1 MGGQKGELS
10 CSLRLAEPYRKRK
23 GSSSF
28 LIRTQPMKRLRLCGP
43 YPPNSL
49 VPSIKQFSSSPALAL
64 QGLAGWAH
72 PGGQPQV
79 AILC

>member
-1 MGGQKGELS
+1 MLS
-10 CSLRLAEPYRKRK
+10 EASRALQEKERLLFPPDKDSANEKAEHLP
-23 GSSSF
+23 
-28 LIRTQPMKRLRLCGP
+28 C
-43 YPPNSL
+43 PNSL